1 MSVSATELESHVAR
15 IKALDETTAA
25 LRQQLSAVADERA
38 AVIRQLVEEGVR
50 PAEIAR
56 ALGVTRQAVNHLLRR

>member
-1 MSVSATELESHVAR
+1 MPVSATDLESHVAR